1 MTEDALT
8 VRKQDILLRIVDK
21 SRKKVL
27 RKRMRNPVTATIV
40 VKLAIGPGTAT
51 KSRRIRP
58 MEL

>member
-21 SRKKVL
+21 REKKVP
-27 RKRMRNPVTATIV
+27 RKRTQSPGTATIV

-51 KSRRIRP
+51 KNRRIRP
-58 MEL
+58 MER